1 MKWEF
6 LGFVGNLIYPTEE
19 TFAVNKMETFTIG
32 RSQVGKAMDFD
43 SIIPLVRVQPT
54 KF

>member
-19 TFAVNKMETFTIG
+19 TFAVNKMETFTIKYFG
-32 RSQVGKAMDFD
+32 FFV
-43 SIIPLVRVQPT
+43 
-54 KF
+54 

>member
-19 TFAVNKMETFTIG
+19 TFAVNKMETFTIKYFG
-32 RSQVGKAMDFD
+32 FF
-43 SIIPLVRVQPT
+43 T
-54 KF
+54 KKRDG